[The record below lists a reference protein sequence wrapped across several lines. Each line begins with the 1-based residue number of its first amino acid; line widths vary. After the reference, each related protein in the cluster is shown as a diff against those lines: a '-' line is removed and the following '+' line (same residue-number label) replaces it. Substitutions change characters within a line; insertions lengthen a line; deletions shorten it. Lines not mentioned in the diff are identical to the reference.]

1 MDKTKKVQEKKELY
15 IQFSEEEIQEM
26 GWVENQKLSVKVDE
40 KTGHIT
46 LQPFVKM
53 ELDISDWPKE
63 ILEFLIEE
71 SCERDISVNEVINEV
86 LIKSLSI
93 YDKSKSKTI

>member
-1 MDKTKKVQEKKELY
+1 MNKTKKVQEKKELY

-26 GWVENQKLSVKVDE
+26 GWEENQKLSVKVDE
-40 KTGHIT
+40 KTGQIT